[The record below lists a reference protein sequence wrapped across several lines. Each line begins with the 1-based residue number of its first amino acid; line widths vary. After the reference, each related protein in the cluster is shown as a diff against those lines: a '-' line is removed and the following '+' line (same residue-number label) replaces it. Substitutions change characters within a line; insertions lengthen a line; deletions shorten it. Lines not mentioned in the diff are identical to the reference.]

1 MNENAVSR
9 SHRRHGIG
17 RAILRRLPLIGTM
30 LGLGLGVW
38 LVATHDLGA
47 IAAAFGQVG
56 WFGLAAIVLVR
67 VLNMTLCGIA
77 WARILARLAD
87 VQLGAFIILRF
98 VREGIN
104 QLLPV
109 AQVGGEFVGGR
120 LLTFWGV
127 RGALAAASLL
137 ADMLI
142 QVSTQ
147 LLFTLLGV
155 ALLHRVSGEA
165 AASLA
170 GWMLHAAWIAALL
183 LGGFFAFQR
192 FGPAGLVE
200 RGLARIGGSI
210 LRESEQSDGPD
221 RENSLGIQAALDR
234 VWGKGR
240 SGPLLQSAFLHLAA
254 WTLGAVEIF
263 IALTCIGIEI
273 SWAEAVMLES
283 LAQAIK
289 AAAFPVPAGLGVQEG
304 GFVLVGAL
312 FGIEAD
318 VAIALSLVKRVPDIV
333 LGIPSLLYWQT
344 LEAKRSTVLPQRG

>member
-1 MNENAVSR
+1 MTENAVPR
-9 SHRRHGIG
+9 SQHRHGIS
-17 RAILRRLPLIGTM
+17 RAILKRLPLIGTM
-30 LGLGLGVW
+30 LGLMLGIW
-38 LVATHDLGA
+38 LVATNDLGA
-47 IAAAFGQVG
+47 IASAFGRVG
-56 WFGLAAIVLVR
+56 LLGLVGIVLVR
-67 VLNMTLCGIA
+67 VLNLSLCGIA
-77 WARILARLAD
+77 WARILSRLAD
-87 VQLGAFIILRF
+87 VELGAFVILRF

-127 RGALAAASLL
+127 SGALAAASLL

-147 LLFTLLGV
+147 LLFTLCGV
-155 ALLHRVSGEA
+155 ALLHRVSGDA

-192 FGPAGLVE
+192 FGPAGMVE

-210 LRESEQSDGPD
+210 LRESERSDGQA
-221 RENSLGIQAALDR
+221 RENGLGIQAALDR
-234 VWGKGR
+234 IWGSGR
-240 SGPLLQSAFLHLAA
+240 SGPLLQSALLHLAA
-254 WTLGAVEIF
+254 WSLGALEIW

-304 GFVLVGAL
+304 GFVLVGGL

-318 VAIALSLVKRVPDIV
+318 VAIALSLVKRVPDVV
-333 LGIPSLLYWQT
+333 LGIPALLYWQT
-344 LEAKRSTVLPQRG
+344 LEAKRTTVLPQRG

>member
-1 MNENAVSR
+1 
-9 SHRRHGIG
+9 
-17 RAILRRLPLIGTM
+17 M
-30 LGLGLGVW
+30 LGLVL
-38 LVATHDLGA
+38 
-47 IAAAFGQVG
+47 
-56 WFGLAAIVLVR
+56 IVLVR
-67 VLNMTLCGIA
+67 VLNMSLCGIA
-77 WARILARLAD
+77 WARILAGLAT
-87 VQLGAFIILRF
+87 VELGAFVILRF

-109 AQVGGEFVGGR
+109 AQVGGEVVGGR

-127 RGALAAASLL
+127 SGALAAASLL

-147 LLFTLLGV
+147 LLFTLCGI
-155 ALLHRVSGEA
+155 ALLQQVAGEA

-170 GWMLHAAWIAALL
+170 RWMLHAAWIAALL

-192 FGPAGLVE
+192 FGPAGMVE

-210 LRESEQSDGPD
+210 LRESEQSDAPSSKDG
-221 RENSLGIQAALDR
+221 LGIQAALDC
-234 VWGKGR
+234 VWGAGR
-240 SGPLLQSAFLHLAA
+240 GGFLLQSTLLHFVGWA
-254 WTLGAVEIF
+254 LGAVEIW
-263 IALTCIGIEI
+263 IALTCIGVEI
-273 SWAEAVMLES
+273 TWAEAVMLES

-318 VAIALSLVKRVPDIV
+318 VAIALSLVKRVPDVVIG
-333 LGIPSLLYWQT
+333 LPALLYWQS
-344 LEAKRSTVLPQRG
+344 LEAKRATVLPQNG